1 VRAIVRS
8 RDARSQRLDRIGAE
22 TVVADLFDVDQML
35 AAMRGAV
42 RAYYCPPFHP
52 YMIQSAAVFVAA
64 ARESKLEAI
73 VGLSQWTASANHPSL
88 QTRQLWLVEQMLS
101 ALPDIAYVNLNPG
114 YFVDNYLRLIDFA
127 SLLGIFP
134 ILTGDGRDA
143 PPSNEDIARVAVAL
157 LMDPDR
163 YVGKRFRPTGSKL
176 MSAYDMAVV
185 TGASSGIGKEMALR
199 LAEARLNLV
208 LVARS
213 QDFLEQMATD
223 LGDRYGIDTRVVRLD
238 LAVETGVDTLA
249 AITQDLD
256 VGLLVAAAGFGTSGL
271 FLDAQLD
278 QEIEML
284 NVNCRS
290 LLALSW

>member
-1 VRAIVRS
+1 
-8 RDARSQRLDRIGAE
+8 
-22 TVVADLFDVDQML
+22 
-35 AAMRGAV
+35 
-42 RAYYCPPFHP
+42 
-52 YMIQSAAVFVAA
+52 
-64 ARESKLEAI
+64 